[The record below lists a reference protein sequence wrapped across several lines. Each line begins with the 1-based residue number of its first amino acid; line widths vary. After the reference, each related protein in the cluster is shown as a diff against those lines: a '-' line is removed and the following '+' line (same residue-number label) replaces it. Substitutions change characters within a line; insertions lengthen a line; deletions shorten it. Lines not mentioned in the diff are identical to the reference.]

1 MRPFYV
7 FIFLLVGLTLTAAT
21 GLTAPPQPPAAN
33 MVPTVYDDGR
43 SCPNGCDAHVVFHR
57 NHNGTRNAFDP
68 SSPRAAPRRCV
79 VGEPCRI
86 CFSESESSCMTAT
99 YRGGGPPLRRFD
111 FTPAFYEENCPTPG
125 LPGPLAAQCRAA
137 ERALPALRD
146 RVNCV
151 ATPGHEKCRVLMGA
165 AARRKAADDL
175 MYEACLRDGEARFNR
190 GKPRHLQRSLE
201 CAYERF
207 GTGRN
212 SSGVT
217 WRRLL
222 DGACRPDTYAGR
234 DGLDCCTGSLYE
246 AALLGRECSLFFVAR

>member
-1 MRPFYV
+1 
-7 FIFLLVGLTLTAAT
+7 
-21 GLTAPPQPPAAN
+21 
-33 MVPTVYDDGR
+33 
-43 SCPNGCDAHVVFHR
+43 
-57 NHNGTRNAFDP
+57 
-68 SSPRAAPRRCV
+68 
-79 VGEPCRI
+79 
-86 CFSESESSCMTAT
+86 MTAT

-190 GKPRHLQRSLE
+190 GKPRHLQRSL
-201 CAYERF
+201 
-207 GTGRN
+207 
-212 SSGVT
+212 
-217 WRRLL
+217 
-222 DGACRPDTYAGR
+222 
-234 DGLDCCTGSLYE
+234 
-246 AALLGRECSLFFVAR
+246 